1 MWRKRTS
8 EKPKRLRVGLALS
21 GGAARGIAHVGVLKV
36 LEEHNIRVDCIAGT
50 SAGAVV
56 AGAYAAGLSL
66 ADLEDVGRK
75 MRWRNMGRVTLSKL
89 GIQHNERMGEFIRE
103 RFPVTRFED
112 LKMPLAVVA
121 ADLRTGETVVLKD
134 EGDLAFA
141 IRASCALPGWYVPVT
156 DEGGRQLVDGG
167 LVANVPT
174 AAVRSLGAD
183 VVIAVDVNAE
193 GAKFMGAPQSLIGVL
208 MQSMIV
214 VHRTAA
220 ARQLE
225 LADVVIRP
233 KIGHIRWDDMGRAD
247 ELIAAGEHAARACL
261 EEIRFALEPPAE
273 PPRKW
278 LRRWQSEAANKSEKH
293 LTSS

>member
-1 MWRKRTS
+1 MWRKRAS
-8 EKPKRLRVGLALS
+8 EKPKRPRIGLALS

-36 LEEHNIRVDCIAGT
+36 LEEHNVQVDYIAGT

-66 ADLEDVGRK
+66 AELEDFARK
-75 MRWRNMGRVTLSKL
+75 MRWRDMGRVALSKL
-89 GIQHNERMGEFIRE
+89 GIQHNERMGEFIRA

-112 LKMPLAVVA
+112 LKIPLAIVA
-121 ADLRTGETVVLKD
+121 TDLTTGEAVTLKD

-141 IRASCALPGWYVPVT
+141 IRASCALPGWYVPLT
-156 DEGGRQLVDGG
+156 DERGRQLVDGG

-174 AAVRSLGAD
+174 AAARALGAD

-220 ARQLE
+220 AHQLA
-225 LADVVIRP
+225 LADVVIKP
-233 KIGHIRWDDMGRAD
+233 KIGHVRWDEMGHAD
-247 ELIAAGEHAARACL
+247 ELVAA
-261 EEIRFALEPPAE
+261 
-273 PPRKW
+273 
-278 LRRWQSEAANKSEKH
+278 
-293 LTSS
+293 